1 MKRPPFCPNP
11 KCSNHH
17 YQAAEAAGVF
27 WIRKGSYTTQ
37 VSGEVQR
44 FRCRLCGRGFSERTT
59 SIDYFAKKAL
69 DYPEIHRAT
78 CASESVSSI
87 ARHLGCSVASVVN
100 RQDRLGRNCLAMQ
113 ARLLEGH
120 RLEEDL
126 VADGFES
133 FDRSQYFPNAINI
146 LVGAQSQHLYG
157 FTHATLRR
165 KGRMTAAQKKR
176 RDELEELFT
185 PPRGALRAS
194 FASLLEGIVPMWER
208 SSLPTL
214 VFRTDEHPCYPGAIR
229 RIPELKMAFDS
240 NSFVH
245 ERYSSRAPR
254 TKRNPLFPVNYYDR
268 ELRKDI
274 AAYRRESTC
283 FGRNVA
289 NGLLRL
295 GHHMVWHNYL
305 KPLRIVSTAEKP
317 ETHAVTAGIGAGRIQ
332 TEMNRLYMDR
342 AFLSH
347 QRLSAEQKRIWLK
360 RHPTPLK
367 VGKDYC
373 PAFAQVGKVQGSEN

>member
-133 FDRSQYFPNAINI
+133 FDRSQYVPNALNI
-146 LVGAQSQHLYG
+146 LGVYPHWQYVL
-157 FTHATLRR
+157 
-165 KGRMTAAQKKR
+165 
-176 RDELEELFT
+176 
-185 PPRGALRAS
+185 RGALIILAV
-194 FASLLEGIVPMWER
+194 LLG
-208 SSLPTL
+208 
-214 VFRTDEHPCYPGAIR
+214 Y
-229 RIPELKMAFDS
+229 
-240 NSFVH
+240 
-245 ERYSSRAPR
+245 YSSRRTASVKKIATPATKPATGEQELPR
-254 TKRNPLFPVNYYDR
+254 
-268 ELRKDI
+268 
-274 AAYRRESTC
+274 
-283 FGRNVA
+283 
-289 NGLLRL
+289 
-295 GHHMVWHNYL
+295 
-305 KPLRIVSTAEKP
+305 
-317 ETHAVTAGIGAGRIQ
+317 AG
-332 TEMNRLYMDR
+332 
-342 AFLSH
+342 S
-347 QRLSAEQKRIWLK
+347 
-360 RHPTPLK
+360 
-367 VGKDYC
+367 
-373 PAFAQVGKVQGSEN
+373 